1 MMIKKVFVSCLVT
14 LSIMVFENYLL
25 AQSFQIDET
34 IPSQILND
42 STEIT
47 YLTSRMGSR
56 FSLSPAF
63 KDAGVHTGAMGFDL
77 DELTGLLISVKTAK
91 GEFCFRTAQAPSD
104 MRYLLNQE
112 AKMGMTGL
120 QLSGE
125 TPEGLRVFFTLVS
138 PFTPSNDL
146 NDTVN
151 IKKQIVPAFYFLVEV
166 INQSGQAQK
175 GDIKIGFRKRP
186 VEPVADFMLRNWA
199 WENYTHQLYFADNF
213 QRNTKNMLSALREKG
228 QRHFSYKGFNGLS
241 TPLEIKKGDSVSDT
255 LIYATYFDGEVLYN
269 KKYNQPLHF
278 YYLNYWESVNDVV
291 DYASQNAPDL
301 LGLSQRFENLITRS
315 SVTAEEKWMIAL
327 TFRND
332 LANTFFLKNENND
345 PLFFV
350 VEGRFR
356 HLNTVDVAHET
367 ELMAVFA
374 PWRLKLQ
381 LETWTDYIARK
392 EVIVNKNSANPRA
405 SQHREGMSA
414 SEYGPFIYHDVGD
427 QPNVSPQSDY
437 QYGPHMAVE
446 ENCNFALMLYWYWK
460 LSGDDAF
467 VRSHLG
473 TLDVLL
479 YSVINRDTNE
489 NGLVDQGF
497 GWTTYDK
504 SDAIKRSP
512 ENVYLGVKQTM
523 AYLVAADMF
532 EQLFIPYRDNQG
544 DYRTDVEDGTGS
556 AYGDGY
562 SHPGNETLRNR
573 QTKKY
578 RNEAGIVINT
588 LLGAYQKYGYLPAS
602 IDESFEGWHQH
613 SVVLGEGLFL
623 PGLAGFESEKLDD
636 LVEALKDS
644 YVKAFE
650 QSQKKYGITLSSDEP
665 DTWFS
670 KVMVS
675 DVVAGYWYN
684 IPASTAHYAFQWN
697 VNNNYAYNDGV
708 ESDNMGGFRRWT
720 GFWYPRGV
728 SSLGYLFRERQ
739 FVASQRKQFLK
750 DLIQEL

>member
-1 MMIKKVFVSCLVT
+1 MMIKKVFLSSWFIFSLLVFIQYGT
-14 LSIMVFENYLL
+14 
-25 AQSFQIDET
+25 AQSFVIDDDV
-34 IPSQILND
+34 PVQILTD
-42 STEIT
+42 TTEIT

-77 DELTGLLISVKTAK
+77 DELTELLISVETSE

-104 MRYLLNQE
+104 MQYFINQE
-112 AKMGMTGL
+112 ARMGMTGL

-125 TPEGLRVFFTLVS
+125 TPGGFKVFFTLVS
-138 PFTPSNDL
+138 PFTTSDNLED
-146 NDTVN
+146 VQN
-151 IKKQIVPAFYFLVEV
+151 IKKQIVPAFYFLVDV
-166 INQSGQAQK
+166 INQTGEAQQ
-175 GDIKIGFRKRP
+175 GEFKIGFRKRP

-199 WENYTHQLYFADNF
+199 WENYTHQLYFADNS

-228 QRHFSYKGFNGLS
+228 QRHFSHKGFNGLS
-241 TPLEIKKGDSVSDT
+241 TPLDIKNGDTTRDT
-255 LIYATYFDGEVLYN
+255 LIYATCFDGVVLTD
-269 KKYNQPLHF
+269 KKYHQPLQF
-278 YYLNYWESVNDVV
+278 YYLNFWENVNEVV
-291 DYASQNAPDL
+291 DYATQHADKLIMASQN
-301 LGLSQRFENLITRS
+301 FEKIITRS
-315 SVTAEEKWMIAL
+315 STTPEEKWVMAL

-332 LANTFFLKNENND
+332 LANTFFLRNENNE
-345 PLFFV
+345 PSFFV

-392 EVIVNKNSANPRA
+392 EVVVSKDSDNPRA
-405 SQHREGMSA
+405 SQHLEGMSA

-460 LSGDDAF
+460 LTGDDAF

-473 TLDVLL
+473 TLDILL
-479 YSVINRDTNE
+479 YSVLNRDTNG
-489 NGLVDQGF
+489 NGLVDRGF

-532 EQLFIPYRDNQG
+532 EQLMIPYRESEN

-562 SHPGNETLRNR
+562 SHPGNETLRKK
-573 QTKKY
+573 QSQKY
-578 RNEAGIVINT
+578 RSEADIVMNT
-588 LLGAYQKYGYLPAS
+588 LLAAYQKYGYLPAS
-602 IDESFEGWHQH
+602 LDETFEGWDQH

-623 PGLAGFESEKLDD
+623 PGLAGFESEELDE
-636 LVEALKDS
+636 LVDALKNS
-644 YVKAFE
+644 YKKAFE
-650 QSQKKYGITLSSDEP
+650 KSTKVYGITLSSDEP

-670 KVMVS
+670 KVMAS
-675 DVVAGYWYN
+675 DIVAGYWYD
-684 IPASTAHYAFQWN
+684 IPASTAHYTYQWN
-697 VNNNYAYNDGV
+697 KNNNFAYNDGV
-708 ESDNMGGFRRWT
+708 ESDQKGGYRRWT

-728 SSLGYLFRERQ
+728 SSLGYIFRERQ
-739 FVASQRKQFLK
+739 FVAPQRNEFLK
-750 DLIQEL
+750 DLK